1 MPRIRSIKP
10 CFFRHEGLQELEVK
24 HKGKY
29 PMFVFS
35 GLWGHCDK
43 LGRFR
48 WKPKTL
54 KLDILPFIP
63 FDMEKTLGLLEQA
76 GYLKRYE
83 VSGEQYGFIP
93 TFTEHQRIS
102 GKESQEP
109 AEYPDPI
116 DFIDGSPVKQP
127 GSISEAVEMAGR
139 EGKGIG
145 REQEGNCPARAALP
159 VSEVVSLWN
168 SIQGLPRAE
177 STTGPIEKAI
187 ARRIQEHPSLEWFSD
202 IFHRVS
208 RSDFLSGRKSDFA
221 ATIDWVLGPKNLA
234 KILNGNYDNRT
245 NGIHAPPMKSAPIP
259 PFPGP
264 EDPVGRNLWRK
275 SYGDPALLRRA

>member
-35 GLWGHCDK
+35 ALWGHCDK

-48 WKPKTL
+48 WKPRVL

-63 FDMEKTLGLLEQA
+63 FDMEKTLAILEHE

-83 VSGEQYGFIP
+83 VDGEQYGFIP

-102 GKESQEP
+102 GKEAQEVP
-109 AEYPDPI
+109 EFPDPI
-116 DFIDGSPVKQP
+116 EFNDNSQVKQS
-127 GSISEAVEMAGR
+127 GSTSEAPETAGR
-139 EGKGIG
+139 EGKG
-145 REQEGNCPARAALP
+145 REQEGNSLARNAP
-159 VSEVVSLWN
+159 SVSEVVSLWN
-168 SIQGLPRAE
+168 SIPGLAQAR
-177 STTGPIEKAI
+177 SITGPIEKSI
-187 ARRIQEHPSLEWFSD
+187 TRRIHEHPSIEWFTE
-202 IFHRVS
+202 IFQRVS
-208 RSDFLSGRKSDFA
+208 VSDFLSGRKSDFA

-245 NGIHAPPMKSAPIP
+245 SN
-259 PFPGP
+259 
-264 EDPVGRNLWRK
+264 R
-275 SYGDPALLRRA
+275 GDTNSMLAGFQSFLERGEA

>member
-1 MPRIRSIKP
+1 MARIRSIKP

-35 GLWGHCDK
+35 GLWGHCDR

-63 FDMEKTLGLLEQA
+63 FDMEKTLALLEQA

-83 VSGEQYGFIP
+83 VDGEQYGFIP

-102 GKESQEP
+102 GKEAQEAP
-109 AEYPDPI
+109 EFPEPI
-116 DFIDGSPVKQP
+116 EFNDNSPVKQS
-127 GSISEAVEMAGR
+127 GSIGEAPETAGR
-139 EGKGIG
+139 EGKG
-145 REQEGNCPARAALP
+145 REQEGNTLARNAP
-159 VSEVVSLWN
+159 RVSDVVSLWN
-168 SIQGLPRAE
+168 STPGLVRAE
-177 STTGPIEKAI
+177 FIAGHIEKSI
-187 ARRIQEHPSLEWFSD
+187 ARRIQEHPKLEWFSG
-202 IFHRVS
+202 IFKRVS
-208 RSDFLSGRKSDFA
+208 SSDFLTGRNSDFS
-221 ATIDWVLGPKNLA
+221 ATIDWALGPKNIA

-245 NGIHAPPMKSAPIP
+245 NGAAKAGSIP

-264 EDPVGRNLWRK
+264 EDPIGRNSWRQA
-275 SYGDPALLRRA
+275 YGDPANPQRRV